1 MSLKSKIV
9 IILSAVV
16 LSYAGLD
23 HLVQQLVLRK
33 KFLELEER
41 EASKDLLRV
50 DGAIQNEIAIL
61 ASRCDG
67 WAAWDDTY
75 RFVVDKNAAYV
86 ASNLGTEAFRK
97 NGINLLFICDEKDQV
112 VWGRVLNLEDEREDS
127 LYHFPTSP
135 GSVLRPENPLVSARS
150 TKRVGE
156 GVIVTE
162 HGPMLV
168 AFRPII
174 DSRHS
179 EPARGTLFLG
189 RYLDD
194 ALLAELIERI
204 GVRFEVFLSDSA
216 MMFEAAEKLAL
227 AELRNGA
234 DVVVQRPDDTRL
246 HLYSTLPDISGAPV
260 LSMRA
265 DIERQIS
272 MEGDKSIRYALISTI
287 VAGLLMVFVLLKL
300 LQRIVLGPIAK
311 LTEHA
316 VYIGK
321 SDELTRKLSLSRKD
335 EIGILSREF
344 DSMTEKLSQSRA
356 AVVHAARA
364 AGMSEIATGV
374 LHNVGNV
381 LNSVNVAATL
391 VADKT
396 RNSGLADLRM
406 AMQTVRDSQGDLSTF
421 IANDP
426 RGKYL
431 YPLLTSLTEQ
441 LSAEQRTIV
450 DEVRTLTDGIQHIK
464 ELIQSQQSYAGRS
477 GVLEHVSIQ
486 DEIEKALQ
494 ITAQSETA
502 PVEIVR
508 DFGDSEPCLVDRHRL
523 LEILV
528 NVIQNARQALAAA
541 ERPDAKLVLR
551 IRRADDAA
559 NAEDECI
566 RIEIE
571 DNGVGIP
578 PENLDRIF
586 THGFTTRK
594 EGHGFGLHTSANA
607 ATEMGGSLSAT
618 SPGPGL
624 GATFLLNLPIRT
636 RVTT

>member
-16 LSYAGLD
+16 LLYAGLD

-33 KFLELEER
+33 KFLELEVG
-41 EASKDLLRV
+41 EARKDLQRV
-50 DGAIQNEIAIL
+50 QRAIQNEISIL

-75 RFVVDKNAAYV
+75 RFVQDENAAYV

-97 NGINLLFICDEKDQV
+97 NGINLLFVCDEQNRV
-112 VWGRVLNLEDEREDS
+112 VWGRALNLEDGRDDS
-127 LYHFPTSP
+127 LYHFPTAP
-135 GSVLRPENPLVSARS
+135 GSVLQPENPLVAARS
-150 TKRVGE
+150 NGSVGD

-168 AFRPII
+168 SSRPIV
-174 DSRHS
+174 DSRHG
-179 EPARGTLFLG
+179 EPPRGTLFLG

-194 ALLAELIERI
+194 TLLAGLIERI

-216 MMFEAAEKLAL
+216 IEPAERSAL
-227 AELRNGA
+227 SELGKS
-234 DVVVQRPDDTRL
+234 DVVFRRPDDTRL
-246 HLYSTLPDISGAPV
+246 HLYTTLPEISGAPS
-260 LSMRA
+260 LSIRA
-265 DIERQIS
+265 DIPRLIS
-272 MEGDKSIRYALISTI
+272 NEGDKSIRYALVST
-287 VAGLLMVFVLLKL
+287 VAAGLLMMLVLLKL
-300 LQRIVLGPIAK
+300 LQRTVLRPIAT

-321 SDELTRKLSLSRKD
+321 SEELSRKLNLSRKD

-477 GVLEHVSIQ
+477 GVLESVSIQ

-508 DFGDSEPCLVDRHRL
+508 DFGDFEPCLVDRHRL

-528 NVIQNARQALAAA
+528 NVIQNARQALAASGRA
-541 ERPDAKLVLR
+541 DARLVLR
-551 IRRADDAA
+551 VVRPDEDAL
-559 NAEDECI
+559 

-594 EGHGFGLHTSANA
+594 EGHGFGLHASANA

-618 SPGPGL
+618 SPGAGL